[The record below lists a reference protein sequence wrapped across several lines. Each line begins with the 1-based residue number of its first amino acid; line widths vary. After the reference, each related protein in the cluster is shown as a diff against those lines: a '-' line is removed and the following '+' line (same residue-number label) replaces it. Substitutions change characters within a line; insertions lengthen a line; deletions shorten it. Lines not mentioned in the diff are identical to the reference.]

1 VAEIVAEMVT
11 AFERSATRTGTDVL
25 SLEAVINGS
34 NMGFLKLT
42 TLTLDGLSLSSL
54 SLALATALVTSMT
67 TTVEGS
73 SADSHTLRRLD
84 STLMTDG
91 G

>member
-1 VAEIVAEMVT
+1 VAEIIAEVIT

-25 SLEAVINGS
+25 SLKAVIDRS
-34 NMGFLKLT
+34 NMCFLKLT
-42 TLTLDGLSLSSL
+42 TLALDGLSLSSL
-54 SLALATALVTSMT
+54 SFALATALVTSMT

-73 SADSHTLRRLD
+73 SANSHTLRRLN

>member
-1 VAEIVAEMVT
+1 
-11 AFERSATRTGTDVL
+11 VL
-25 SLEAVINGS
+25 SLEAVVNGS

-42 TLTLDGLSLSSL
+42 TLALDGLSLGSL
-54 SLALATALVTSMT
+54 SLALATALVTSMA

-73 SADSHTLRRLD
+73 SADSHALRRLN
-84 STLMTDG
+84 SALMTDG